1 MTTVGIRKE
10 RLLAILLLA
19 PMASACSHALAIKN
33 LDVYA
38 TPVRMSSSDHT
49 PKVAVLP
56 FKGQHDSLFYF
67 NSIVQSLSADPGIG
81 ELTTDY
87 VTKRNAPPSSRPDLI
102 LSISPHVEYR
112 SSGWNFLINWPGFL
126 IFTPA
131 WNGYVYHADVMTR
144 IAIHAGNGDLIA
156 EAAVPVTYSIRH
168 AEMDRT
174 IFTGIS
180 WTGWDLTLL
189 SLGGG
194 IYNAFVFDRDL
205 IGKFQVQS
213 KDNYATFVTNQIRPK
228 IRSAMEAVASAREP
242 SAERLEIGRQRDGQK
257 QLSR

>member
-87 VTKRNAPPSSRPDLI
+87 VARRNAPPSSRPDLI

-112 SSGWNFLINWPGFL
+112 SSGWNFLINWPGFV

-131 WNGYVYHADVMTR
+131 WNGYVYHADVVTDV
-144 IAIHAGNGDLIA
+144 AIHDGQGQLLT
-156 EAAVPVTYSIRH
+156 EATVPVSYSIRH

-174 IFTGIS
+174 IFTG
-180 WTGWDLTLL
+180 LTWLEVSGL
-189 SLGGG
+189 AFVGG

-205 IGKFQVQS
+205 IGDLQVQA

-228 IRSAMEAVASAREP
+228 IRSAMEAVADAREP